1 VPLQD
6 LKAPARNYSP
16 LVDSSCYDYCCWGD
30 SNPSTETEPSTKKG
44 QKIGCTGK
52 ARQSTKIWDRLTIAA
67 DAKEAV
73 FV

>member
-1 VPLQD
+1 M
-6 LKAPARNYSP
+6 
-16 LVDSSCYDYCCWGD
+16 
-30 SNPSTETEPSTKKG
+30 ETEPSTKKG